1 MQCASNKRLAS
12 ARDWERL
19 AYTMQED
26 FDFLVRYKID
36 RSKTEFLVNQ
46 HASQHDSS
54 NVTVV
59 DQLLETLQDDF
70 LL

>member
-1 MQCASNKRLAS
+1 
-12 ARDWERL
+12 
-19 AYTMQED
+19 MQED